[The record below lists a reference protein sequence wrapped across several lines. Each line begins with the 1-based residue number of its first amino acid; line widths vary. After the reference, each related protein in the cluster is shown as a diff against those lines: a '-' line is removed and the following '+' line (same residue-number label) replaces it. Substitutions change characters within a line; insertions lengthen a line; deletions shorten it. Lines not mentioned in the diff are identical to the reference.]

1 VRRTKPTAV
10 PVHAEVHGPDD
21 APAVVLV
28 HPLGTEAR
36 VWEPQVAWLA
46 DRFRVIVYDQ
56 RGHGASPAPTGPYT
70 VADLAG
76 DLLDLLDRLDVDRAH
91 LVGSSLG
98 AMACL
103 WVAANAPDRVDR
115 LVTCSASAFL
125 DSSEAWTDRAQIV
138 RSNGTV
144 AIVDGAV
151 HRWFGE
157 GHLPEPE
164 TLDRLTAWFVG
175 TSDEGYAAC
184 CEAIGAM
191 DLRDEI
197 PRITAP
203 TLVVAGD
210 RDLAIPITHAR
221 DLAERIPGAR
231 LAIVEEAGH
240 LLSLEQPAELNRLLD
255 EHLGAAGGTG

>member
-1 VRRTKPTAV
+1 VRRAQPTA
-10 PVHAEVHGPDD
+10 PVHAEVHGPHD
-21 APAVVLV
+21 APPVVLV

-36 VWEPQVAWLA
+36 VWEPQVVGLSE
-46 DRFRVIVYDQ
+46 RFRVITYDQ
-56 RGHGASPAPTGPYT
+56 RGHGASAAPTGPYT
-70 VADLAG
+70 IEDLAG
-76 DLLDLLDRLDVDRAH
+76 DLLELLDRLGIGRAH

-115 LVTCSASAFL
+115 LVACSASAFL

-151 HRWFGE
+151 HRWFGG
-157 GHLPEPE
+157 GHLPDPE

-191 DLRDEI
+191 DLRDEV

-240 LLSLEQPAELNRLLD
+240 LLSLEQPDQLNRLLD
-255 EHLGAAGGTG
+255 EHLRAAGGTG